1 MSAKNNRAI
10 FGILIL
16 VLFFFLILMGF
27 SVYTLNAFKNSE
39 NSSLSFISKGDQI
52 AVVEV
57 NGVIFESKKIVEKL
71 RMAEKNKKIK
81 AIIVRIDSPGG
92 AVGPSQEIYEEIRR
106 IDQDEENGKPVY
118 ASFGSIA
125 ASGGYYIGAA
135 TRKIYSNAG
144 TLTGSIG
151 VIMQFVDFSKLLKWA
166 KVDSNVIKA
175 GKYKDIGQPGR
186 PMTKEE
192 KTLLEKMLKGVHKQ
206 FVRDILALR
215 KDKIKGD
222 IWEYAQGQVFTGEEA
237 QKIGLVDELAGLW
250 EAGRRIHKDL
260 ELSGELNLKFI
271 KRRKKFSIFD
281 ILETLDE
288 SISHIKVG
296 QFIKSIPMYL
306 Y

>member
-27 SVYTLNAFKNSE
+27 SIYTLNAFKNTE
-39 NSSLSFISKGDQI
+39 SSGLSFMPKGDEI

-57 NGVIFESKKIVEKL
+57 SGVIFESKEIVEKL
-71 RMAEKNKKIK
+71 QIAENSKKIK

-92 AVGPSQEIYEEIRR
+92 AVGPSQEIYEQIRR
-106 IDQDEENGKPVY
+106 IDQDKEKGKPIY
-118 ASFGSIA
+118 ASFGSLA

-135 TRKIYSNAG
+135 ARKIYSNAG

-175 GKYKDIGQPGR
+175 GKYKDIGQPNR

-192 KTLLEKMLKGVHKQ
+192 RTLLEKMLKGVHKQ
-206 FVRDILALR
+206 FVRDILVLR
-215 KDKIKGD
+215 KGKIKGD
-222 IWEYAQGQVFTGEEA
+222 IWKHAQGQVFTGEEA
-237 QKIGLVDELAGLW
+237 KELGLVDELAGLW

-260 ELSGELNLKFI
+260 ELAGELNLKFI
-271 KRRKKFSIFD
+271 KKKKKLSFFD
-281 ILETLDE
+281 ILDSLDA
-288 SISHIKVG
+288 SLSHLKVG
-296 QFIKSIPMYL
+296 QVIKSIPMYL